1 MEKRNIIFVL
11 GKGGVGKTTVSALIS
26 LYFSSNR
33 RVEVYSFDQAHN
45 LGDVLHM
52 RLDDNPQLVKENL
65 YAAEVDVLR
74 WKKRYMAQMRRSVKA
89 AYTYLSAYNMLE
101 VFDIMEDAP
110 DIEQLSLL
118 LAFDEIRRRPAS
130 DLTVIDMPPTAL
142 ALEFFRVVD
151 RNIRWIEALIDLRE
165 KIQQKKEIIS
175 RIRLGSKEIETDKVL
190 KRLRELH
197 EFYIEIKNVLHNS
210 FLLVVQNPDEFSR
223 LEAARIVETLGK
235 MGYDNY
241 RIVDNKAEKPADWA
255 LPVFSGD
262 IMRDFDKL
270 IAQNIDFFLF
280 VEKAVFK

>member
-1 MEKRNIIFVL
+1 MEKKNIIFVL

-45 LGDVLHM
+45 LGDVLH
-52 RLDDNPQLVKENL
+52 RPLDDNPQQVKENL
-65 YAAEVDVLR
+65 YAAEVDVQR
-74 WKKRYMAQMRRSVKA
+74 WKQSYMAQMRRSVKS

-118 LAFDEIRRRPAS
+118 LAFDQLRRNPAS
-130 DLTVIDMPPTAL
+130 DLIVIDMPPTAL

-151 RNIRWIEALIDLRE
+151 RNIRWIEALIGLRE
-165 KIQQKKEIIS
+165 KIQQKKEIVS
-175 RIRLGSKEIETDKVL
+175 RIRLGNKEIETDKVL
-190 KRLRELH
+190 KRLRELR
-197 EFYIEIKNVLHNS
+197 EFYGQIRDVLHSS

-223 LEAARIVETLGK
+223 LEAARIVDALEK
-235 MGYDNY
+235 MEYNNY
-241 RIVDNKAEKPADWA
+241 RIVDNKAKKPGDWA

-262 IMRDFDKL
+262 IMRDFDKF